1 MGITMLTQEQIRKI
15 DELTKMIQDLATAV
29 KEIKKAY
36 DVVVETTKSY
46 KDDLKVVMSEVQ
58 RAIKEMKQQPSVF
71 HEVETPELID
81 FPIIGRLAEKG
92 IVKTNLENFKLKVKV
107 DRNKLVRSILTGQLS
122 TVEKIAALKALYRQ
136 AFLERGGD

>member
-1 MGITMLTQEQIRKI
+1 MLTQEQIRKI
-15 DELTKMIQDLATAV
+15 DELTKMIQDLAIAV

-46 KDDLKVVMSEVQ
+46 KDDLKFVMSEVQ

-92 IVKTNLENFKLKVKV
+92 IVKTNLENFKLRVKV

-122 TVEKIAALKALYRQ
+122 TVEKIAALKALYKQ
-136 AFLERGGD
+136 AYLERGGD

>member
-1 MGITMLTQEQIRKI
+1 MLTQEQIRKI

>member
-1 MGITMLTQEQIRKI
+1 MELTQEQIKKI
-15 DELTKMIQDLATAV
+15 ELLTRTVEDLATAV

-46 KDDLKVVMSEVQ
+46 KDDLKFVMSEVQ

-71 HEVETPELID
+71 HEVKTPELID
-81 FPIIGRLAEKG
+81 FPIIKSLEQKG
-92 IVKTNLENFKLKVKV
+92 IVKTNLEHFKMRVKV

-122 TVEKIAALKALYRQ
+122 TVEKIGALKVVYRQ
-136 AFLERGGD
+136 TFLERGGD